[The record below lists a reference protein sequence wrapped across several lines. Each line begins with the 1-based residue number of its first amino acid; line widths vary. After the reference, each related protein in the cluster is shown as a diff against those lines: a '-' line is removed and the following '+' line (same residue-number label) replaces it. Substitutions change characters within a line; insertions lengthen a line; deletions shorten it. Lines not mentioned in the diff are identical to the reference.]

1 MPSDSKHKATNNPD
15 GLTPITS
22 LYTNT
27 PLTKNLT
34 SAICSLSVLS
44 GKITWHPMVSLTF
57 TSCSSDKSKLFSV
70 NFDIHRFQ
78 HFMLIKYL
86 QPFCVK
92 DLSKKKV
99 LLYYRLDFLRSA
111 WLNLIVVLSQWIAW
125 HYFLFDSMTLLPVVI
140 ERLKVNMNIIWST
153 HLDQREHDLYE
164 DREQCSVAMWPC
176 TPPVSLWGRRLSTP
190 PPRGK
195 SCGRSPVRWLQSRT
209 FLKNRQG
216 IVTIQLKKEVIICI
230 SSHFCMHATY

>member
-1 MPSDSKHKATNNPD
+1 MK
-15 GLTPITS
+15 
-22 LYTNT
+22 
-27 PLTKNLT
+27 
-34 SAICSLSVLS
+34 
-44 GKITWHPMVSLTF
+44 
-57 TSCSSDKSKLFSV
+57 
-70 NFDIHRFQ
+70 
-78 HFMLIKYL
+78 
-86 QPFCVK
+86 
-92 DLSKKKV
+92 
-99 LLYYRLDFLRSA
+99 
-111 WLNLIVVLSQWIAW
+111 LIVVLSQWIAW
-125 HYFLFDSMTLLPVVI
+125 RYFLFDSMTLLPVVI

-216 IVTIQLKKEVIICI
+216 IVTIQLKNEVICI
-230 SSHFCMHATY
+230 SSHFCMHATYNIKIFKSLSAELRRLNGKIWF